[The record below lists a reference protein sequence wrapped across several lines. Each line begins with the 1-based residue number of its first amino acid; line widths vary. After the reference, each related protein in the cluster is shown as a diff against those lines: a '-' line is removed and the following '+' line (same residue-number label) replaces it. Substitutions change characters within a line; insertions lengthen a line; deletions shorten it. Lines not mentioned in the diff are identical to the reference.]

1 MSAELNQS
9 INSEGWQ
16 FGIGDD
22 SQEGK
27 EDELMPYLEGL
38 DQFDFETNFETGVM
52 GSTHCQHP
60 SATSL
65 MNQSLGSMGSMSGY
79 LSLGSPT
86 TNSAVPLPLQQQ
98 PQSEVQ
104 QFQQS
109 QMQMQQHMQIQ
120 TQLPSHPQQLG
131 TGPSAPIPVNNG
143 QSHRGSYSTMEQQQ
157 QQLMNFESNDL
168 K

>member
-1 MSAELNQS
+1 
-9 INSEGWQ
+9 
-16 FGIGDD
+16 
-22 SQEGK
+22 
-27 EDELMPYLEGL
+27 
-38 DQFDFETNFETGVM
+38 
-52 GSTHCQHP
+52 
-60 SATSL
+60 
-65 MNQSLGSMGSMSGY
+65 MNQSLGSIGSMSGY

-86 TNSAVPLPLQQQ
+86 TNSAVPLPLQQ

-143 QSHRGSYSTMEQQQ
+143 QSHRESYSTMEQQQ
-157 QQLMNFESNDL
+157 QQQQPMNFESNDL